1 MEREHRKRLS
11 TSSLD
16 KTEERSEIREGKR
29 EGSLESFW
37 DCYRVPNWEHTGGAL
52 EDSYRRHSRRRRL
65 HTDAGWPHDARSEKE
80 SSDWITEGT
89 TAWEAS
95 EQTERVEEDWGR
107 QTCKPWYK
115 SSMEK
120 SPVPNLSR
128 GEKTQTRVSGNNG
141 DDKQLFIPLGGGVE
155 GRSGEA
161 HKGVGGEVVQPDI
174 HGAKEKRKV
183 EEDPG
188 LQSSKRESAGKALQ
202 NGFPGNSGGT
212 PGEERLDDHSGHI
225 ECIPGCIEID
235 LTGDSPVP
243 EKFGLD
249 TVGGE
254 AEARTRKERGVFGME
269 LEFREDGSD
278 APREEESAAARGYA
292 KMDSTCK
299 EKEYTKDE
307 RLCSTPRE
315 AEFCEVTTP
324 TSELV
329 DEAYEILAKAG
340 NSPRGLEGNGDSQPN
355 DSGRINTLEENPAG
369 EQTKMSEEE
378 NKASSTYNRCF
389 RAGMGYSVNNT
400 DRKQK
405 GEDICPRKMDPPGE
419 CVSDKRKGVQS
430 SVEEITEKGSMNER
444 TEDVPYLSE
453 DRQYVHKMDNT
464 EEEGSAIAHSNT
476 ESIGEE
482 TEQPGHNNTDGTS
495 PGRTEYGS
503 RCTQP
508 DGEKAGLH
516 TEGGES

>member
-1 MEREHRKRLS
+1 MNTRRATIAPGETRSGTEMQKQQMNVRGTLNSPDQRKLREREITGDSAREISIEDVRHETTR
-11 TSSLD
+11 
-16 KTEERSEIREGKR
+16 TEGDSEYPRVTGQKSEREKGKIVLRAFGIVIEPPIGSAR
-29 EGSLESFW
+29 EGSSRTAILETLEEEGNTQTQPGHKTPGVRESIVIGPPKEPLPGRLVNRLSEW
-37 DCYRVPNWEHTGGAL
+37 RKIGGDKL
-52 EDSYRRHSRRRRL
+52 VSR
-65 HTDAGWPHDARSEKE
+65 EK
-80 SSDWITEGT
+80 I
-89 TAWEAS
+89 
-95 EQTERVEEDWGR
+95 
-107 QTCKPWYK
+107 
-115 SSMEK
+115 
-120 SPVPNLSR
+120 
-128 GEKTQTRVSGNNG
+128 QTRVSGDYG

-161 HKGVGGEVVQPDI
+161 HTGVGGEVVQPDI
-174 HGAKEKRKV
+174 HGPEEERKV
-183 EEDPG
+183 EEDSG
-188 LQSSKRESAGKALQ
+188 LQNCKRGSARETLQ
-202 NGFPGNSGGT
+202 DGFPGDSCGT

-249 TVGGE
+249 TVRRE
-254 AEARTRKERGVFGME
+254 AEIGAHR
-269 LEFREDGSD
+269 D
-278 APREEESAAARGYA
+278 
-292 KMDSTCK
+292 
-299 EKEYTKDE
+299 
-307 RLCSTPRE
+307 TPRE

-340 NSPRGLEGNGDSQPN
+340 NSPRRLERDCDSQPN
-355 DSGRINTLEENPAG
+355 VVRRVDTLEENPAR
-369 EQTKMSEEE
+369 EQTKESEKE
-378 NKASSTYNRCF
+378 NKASSTYNRF
-389 RAGMGYSVNNT
+389 VRAGMGCSVNNT
-400 DRKQK
+400 DGEQR

-430 SVEEITEKGSMNER
+430 SVEEITEKGSVDA
-444 TEDVPYLSE
+444 TAEDRSYLSE

-503 RCTQP
+503 RCTRP
-508 DGEKAGLH
+508 DGEKAELCI
-516 TEGGES
+516 EGGES

>member
-1 MEREHRKRLS
+1 
-11 TSSLD
+11 
-16 KTEERSEIREGKR
+16 
-29 EGSLESFW
+29 
-37 DCYRVPNWEHTGGAL
+37 
-52 EDSYRRHSRRRRL
+52 
-65 HTDAGWPHDARSEKE
+65 
-80 SSDWITEGT
+80 
-89 TAWEAS
+89 
-95 EQTERVEEDWGR
+95 
-107 QTCKPWYK
+107 
-115 SSMEK
+115 MEK

-161 HKGVGGEVVQPDI
+161 HKGVGGEVVQHDI

-188 LQSSKRESAGKALQ
+188 LQSSKRGRTGKALQ

-249 TVGGE
+249 TVRRE
-254 AEARTRKERGVFGME
+254 AEIGAHRECGVFKMVV
-269 LEFREDGSD
+269 EFREDGSD

-299 EKEYTKDE
+299 EKD
-307 RLCSTPRE
+307 
-315 AEFCEVTTP
+315 
-324 TSELV
+324 ELV

-340 NSPRGLEGNGDSQPN
+340 NSPRRLERDCDSQPN
-355 DSGRINTLEENPAG
+355 VVRRVDTLEENPAR
-369 EQTKMSEEE
+369 EQTKESEEKE
-378 NKASSTYNRCF
+378 QTSRANNGRF
-389 RAGMGYSVNNT
+389 GAGMGCSNNNT
-400 DRKQK
+400 DGEQR

-430 SVEEITEKGSMNER
+430 SVEDFRKER
-444 TEDVPYLSE
+444 SVDATAEDRSYLSE
-453 DRQYVHKMDNT
+453 DRQYVHEMDNT

-482 TEQPGHNNTDGTS
+482 TEQSGHDKTNGTS
-495 PGRTEYGS
+495 PGRTKQKS
-503 RCTQP
+503 LCTQL
-508 DGEKAGLH
+508 DGEKAGLC